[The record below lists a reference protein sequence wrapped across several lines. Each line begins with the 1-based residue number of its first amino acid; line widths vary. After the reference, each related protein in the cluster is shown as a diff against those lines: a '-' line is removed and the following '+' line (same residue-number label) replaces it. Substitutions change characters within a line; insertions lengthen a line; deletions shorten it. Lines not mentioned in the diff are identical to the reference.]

1 MSKVNQGLE
10 QAHGT
15 GYGGS
20 GFKFNEEEDEV
31 RKAAKKAQAKE
42 YGFEED
48 KSDSED
54 EDEGVRK
61 AGGDISQQ
69 TALAKISALA
79 AASKAGTSAIPTP
92 INAGQLL
99 PNGGLPVPGVLG
111 LSLPGTAAVV
121 PGAGLPIVAND
132 GAARAAAIA
141 AAMNLQHNLA
151 KIQADAMPEHYEA
164 ELEINDFPQNARW
177 KVTHKDT
184 LGPISEWTG
193 AAITTRGQYFL
204 PGKVAG
210 PGERK
215 LYLFIEG
222 PTEQSVKRAKAELKR
237 VLEDITN
244 QALSLPGGTQPGKY
258 SVF

>member
-1 MSKVNQGLE
+1 M
-10 QAHGT
+10 
-15 GYGGS
+15 
-20 GFKFNEEEDEV
+20 
-31 RKAAKKAQAKE
+31 RRAAKKAQAKE

-54 EDEGVRK
+54 EDEGIRK

-69 TALAKISALA
+69 AALAQIIA
-79 AASKAGTSAIPTP
+79 AASKVSTPSMQTPGSAS
-92 INAGQLL
+92 QLL
-99 PNGGLPVPGVLG
+99 PNGGLPVTLPGAIG
-111 LSLPGTAAVV
+111 LTMPGTAAAV
-121 PGAGLPIVAND
+121 PGTGLPAANEAA

-141 AAMNLQHNLA
+141 AAFNLQQNLA
-151 KIQADAMPEHYEA
+151 KIQADALPEHYEA

-177 KVTHKDT
+177 KVTHKET

-193 AAITTRGQYFL
+193 AAITTRGQYFP
-204 PGKVAG
+204 PGRVVAG

-222 PTEQSVKRAKAELKR
+222 PTEQSVKRAKSELKR

-244 QALSLPGGTQPGKY
+244 QALQLPGGAQPGRY
-258 SVF
+258 QVL